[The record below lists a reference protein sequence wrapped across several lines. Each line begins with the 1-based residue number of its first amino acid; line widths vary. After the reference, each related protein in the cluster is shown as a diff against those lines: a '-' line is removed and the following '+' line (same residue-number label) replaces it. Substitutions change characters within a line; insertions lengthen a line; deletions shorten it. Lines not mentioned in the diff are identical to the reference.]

1 MTTLAFDDNA
11 LTAFLKALDARFDA
25 VPDRA
30 YSRPD
35 VDIADVVEESLLDA
49 DARIQASF
57 PADVDEPGIRNLY
70 FNGRRTPVA
79 VMGDQLLVHGDPIAR
94 LSPASGYLLGEEGR
108 PLSPLE
114 LTNLV
119 ETRLQQIL
127 HSQEPTP
134 LVIDNTAE
142 VLEPTEVVDLDSMR
156 ARLLAEA
163 SEVWED

>member
-1 MTTLAFDDNA
+1 MTALAFDDNA
-11 LTAFLKALDARFDA
+11 LSAFLAVLDARFDA

-35 VDIADVVEESLLDA
+35 VDITAVVEEALLDA
-49 DARIQASF
+49 ESRAQVSF
-57 PADVDEPGIRNLY
+57 PADPDQPGIRNLY

-79 VMGDQLLVHGDPIAR
+79 VMGDQLLVHGDPVAR
-94 LSPASGYLLGEEGR
+94 LSQASGYLLSDEGR
-108 PLSPLE
+108 PLSPFE

-119 ETRLQQIL
+119 ETRLQVLL
-127 HSQEPTP
+127 HSQGPQSI
-134 LVIDNTAE
+134 VIDDTAE

-163 SEVWED
+163 SEIWED

>member
-1 MTTLAFDDNA
+1 MSALAFDDTA
-11 LTAFLKALDARFDA
+11 LTAFLAVLDARFDA

-30 YSRPD
+30 YSRPE
-35 VDIADVVEESLLDA
+35 VDIAAIVEEALFDEA
-49 DARIQASF
+49 TRAQASF
-57 PADVDEPGIRNLY
+57 PHDPDQPGIRNLY

-79 VMGDQLLVHGDPIAR
+79 LEGNQLTVHGDPIAR
-94 LSPASGYLLGEEGR
+94 LSPASGYLLGTEGR
-108 PLSPLE
+108 PLSPFE

-127 HSQEPTP
+127 HNQGPEP

-142 VLEPTEVVDLDSMR
+142 ILEPTEVVDLDSMR